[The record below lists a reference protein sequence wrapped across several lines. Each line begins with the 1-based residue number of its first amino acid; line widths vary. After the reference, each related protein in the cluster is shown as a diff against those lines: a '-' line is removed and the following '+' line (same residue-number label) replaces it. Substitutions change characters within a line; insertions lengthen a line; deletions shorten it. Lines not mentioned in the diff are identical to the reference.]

1 MSLTN
6 TEQTQ
11 SDSAKPD
18 QTQSAPLFTRSVE
31 DVSQQFDTDAQ
42 LGLSQAEAE
51 QRLTKYGPNQLS
63 ETHGVAIIPL
73 FLRQLKNPLLIV
85 LFFGALLSFYIQ
97 HYVDAFAITAIILIN
112 ATISFMQEFKA
123 QRSMDALREM
133 AAPKCWVKRDGE
145 WQNLAAA
152 DLVPGDLIKLETGT
166 IIPADARLVETVQI
180 QIDESALT
188 GESDPV
194 RKNAKPLSDANL
206 ILADQ
211 INMCFMSTSVIHGYA
226 TAIVTG
232 TGMNTEV
239 GHIAELMESGEQRL
253 TPLQLRIKNMSHIL
267 ILAALVIVAIIMAM
281 GFFQGMNLS
290 NMSSIG
296 ISLAVAAIPEGLPT
310 VVTIVLTMGAYQMMR
325 SNALAKH
332 LTSVETLGSTT
343 VICSDKTGTLT
354 QNKMQV
360 QKIWLGGE
368 SLRVDGVGYEPKGQF
383 YNDDGQPIEAH
394 THKPLMKMLK
404 MSALCSDTRLVET
417 DGQYSIHGLPTE
429 GAIVVA
435 AAKAKVT
442 KEQLLNDYDI
452 EHSFPFDSSRKMM
465 SVIVRDEDNQAW
477 LYVKG
482 APDVIMSRCDYMVRQ
497 GETVNFSGYQK
508 DAHEVTS
515 EFGRQA
521 LRTLAIA
528 FRKLSEEDLESPDTT
543 LETQLTLK
551 GIYGIIDPPRPEA
564 TQAVKDCHSAGIGVV
579 MITGDHVETAKAIAL
594 QMHIIDNAN
603 SSSLTGAELNEL
615 DDQQLYDCVKNI
627 RVFARVTP
635 EHKLRIVHALQSHQE
650 VVAMTGDGVNDAP
663 ALRAAD
669 IGVAMGIS
677 GTGVAKESADL
688 ILLDDNFKTIVTAVR
703 EGRRIYDNIRKFIR
717 QALTA
722 NVSEVSALL
731 FAFVLI
737 SATVDE
743 SGNMLVMLTLAPLMI
758 LWVNL
763 VSDGIPALA
772 LGVDGAENDVMKRQP
787 RASNESFF
795 ADHLSHRI
803 VIRGLAM
810 GALTYGVFISA
821 INQDYSSEYAQTLAF
836 MTLIFGQLFH
846 IFDARTFTT
855 IYQRNPFSNPA
866 LLWAVAGSAALSISM
881 VYWSWGQ
888 TVLGT
893 TAVAL
898 EHLLIV
904 IALSALPTL
913 ILSGI
918 KQLFKVKWL

>member
-1 MSLTN
+1 MSLAHNDQTN
-6 TEQTQ
+6 SEPSKPEQTESTPFFTHDIEQ
-11 SDSAKPD
+11 LSQHFATDSI
-18 QTQSAPLFTRSVE
+18 
-31 DVSQQFDTDAQ
+31 
-42 LGLSQAEAE
+42 LGLSQDEAE
-51 QRLTKYGPNQLS
+51 KRLAQHGPNQLS

-123 QRSMDALREM
+123 QRSMDALRDM

-166 IIPADARLVETVQI
+166 IIPADARLVETVQL

-194 RKNAKPLSDANL
+194 RKNTQTLNDPSL

-211 INMCFMSTSVIHGYA
+211 VNMCFMSTSVTHGYA

-239 GHIAELMESGEQRL
+239 GHIAELMESSEQRL
-253 TPLQLRIKNMSHIL
+253 TPLQQRIKSMSHIL
-267 ILAALVIVAIIMAM
+267 IWAALIIVAVIMAM
-281 GFFQGMNLS
+281 GFFQGMSLV
-290 NMSSIG
+290 NMSSTG

-310 VVTIVLTMGAYQMMR
+310 VVTIVLTLGAYQMMR

-343 VICSDKTGTLT
+343 IICSDKTGTLT

-360 QKIWLGGE
+360 QKIWVAGE
-368 SLRVDGVGYEPKGQF
+368 TLRVDGVGYEPKGQF
-383 YNDDGQPIEAH
+383 YDKDDQPIEAH

-404 MSALCSDTRLVET
+404 MSALCSDTRLVESN
-417 DGQYSIHGLPTE
+417 GQHSIHGLPTE

-435 AAKAKVT
+435 AAKAKIT

-452 EHSFPFDSSRKMM
+452 EVSFPFDSSRKMM

-482 APDVIMSRCDYMVRQ
+482 APDVIMNRCDYMTRH
-497 GETVNFSGYQK
+497 GETVNFTHYQEE
-508 DAHEVTS
+508 AHDVAN

-528 FRKLSEEDLESPDTT
+528 YRKLSDSELESPDTA
-543 LETQLTLK
+543 LETELTLK

-564 TQAVKDCHSAGIGVV
+564 TQAVIDCHNAGIGVV

-594 QMHIIDNAN
+594 QMHIIDSAE
-603 SSSLTGAELNEL
+603 SPTLTGAELNEL
-615 DDQQLYDCVKNI
+615 DDQQLYNCVKNI

-635 EHKLRIVHALQSHQE
+635 EHKLRIVHALQAHQE

-663 ALRAAD
+663 ALRTAD
-669 IGVAMGIS
+669 IGVAMGMS

-688 ILLDDNFKTIVTAVR
+688 ILLDDNFKTIVTAVQ

-731 FAFVLI
+731 FAFALI
-737 SATVDE
+737 NGE
-743 SGNMLVMLTLAPLMI
+743 PLLTLAPLMI

-787 RASNESFF
+787 RLSNESFF
-795 ADHLSHRI
+795 ANHLSHRI
-803 VIRGLAM
+803 IIRGLVM
-810 GALTYGVFISA
+810 GALTYAVFITA
-821 INQDYSSEYAQTLAF
+821 INQDYSQEYAQTLAF

-855 IYQRNPFSNPA
+855 LYQRNPFSNPA
-866 LLWAVAGSAALSISM
+866 LLWAVAGSAALSVSM

-888 TVLGT
+888 TLLGT
-893 TAVAL
+893 TAIEV

-904 IALSALPTL
+904 IGLSALPTL

-918 KQLFKVKWL
+918 KQVLKVKWL

>member
-11 SDSAKPD
+11 PDSDISD
-18 QTQSAPLFTRSVE
+18 QTETLAFFARSIE
-31 DVSQQFDTDAQ
+31 DVSQHFATDSL
-42 LGLSQAEAE
+42 LGLSQPEAE
-51 QRLTKYGPNQLS
+51 KRLAQYGPNQLTES
-63 ETHGVAIIPL
+63 HGISIIPL

-123 QRSMDALREM
+123 QRSMDALRDM

-166 IIPADARLVETVQI
+166 IIPADARLVETVQL

-194 RKNAKPLSDANL
+194 RKNTQALNETNL

-211 INMCFMSTSVIHGYA
+211 INMCFMSTSVTHGYA

-239 GHIAELMESGEQRL
+239 GHIAELMESSEQRL
-253 TPLQLRIKNMSHIL
+253 TPLQLRIKSMSHIL
-267 ILAALVIVAIIMAM
+267 IWAALMIVALIMAM
-281 GFFQGMNLS
+281 GFFQGMSLV
-290 NMSSIG
+290 NMSSTG

-310 VVTIVLTMGAYQMMR
+310 VVTIVLTLGAYQMMR

-343 VICSDKTGTLT
+343 IICSDKTGTLT

-360 QKIWLGGE
+360 QKIWVAGE
-368 SLRVDGVGYEPKGQF
+368 TLRVDGVGYEPKGQF
-383 YNDDGQPIEAH
+383 YNSNGQPIEAH

-417 DGQYSIHGLPTE
+417 NGQYSIHGLPTE

-435 AAKAKVT
+435 AAKAKIT

-452 EHSFPFDSSRKMM
+452 EVSFPFDSSRKMM
-465 SVIVRDEDNQAW
+465 SVIVRDEDDQAW
-477 LYVKG
+477 LFVKG
-482 APDVIMSRCDYMVRQ
+482 APDVIMNRCDYMIRH
-497 GETVNFSGYQK
+497 GETVSFANYQQE
-508 DAHEVTS
+508 AHDVAN

-528 FRKLSEEDLESPDTT
+528 YRKLSDKELESPDTS
-543 LETQLTLK
+543 LEIELTLK

-594 QMHIIDNAN
+594 QMHIID
-603 SSSLTGAELNEL
+603 SPDSPTLTGSELNEL
-615 DDQQLYDCVKNI
+615 DDQQLYEKVKNI

-635 EHKLRIVHALQSHQE
+635 EHKLRIVHALQAHQE

-663 ALRAAD
+663 ALRSAD

-688 ILLDDNFKTIVTAVR
+688 ILLDDNFKTIVTAVQ

-731 FAFVLI
+731 FAFALI
-737 SATVDE
+737 NGE
-743 SGNMLVMLTLAPLMI
+743 PLLTLAPLMI

-787 RASNESFF
+787 RPSNESFF
-795 ADHLSHRI
+795 ANHLSHRI
-803 VIRGLAM
+803 IIRGLVM
-810 GALTYGVFISA
+810 GALTYGVFMAA
-821 INQDYSSEYAQTLAF
+821 IRQDYSLEYAQTLAF

-855 IYQRNPFSNPA
+855 LYQRNPFSNPA

-881 VYWSWGQ
+881 VYWPWGQ
-888 TVLGT
+888 VLLGT
-893 TAVAL
+893 TAVEV

-904 IALSALPTL
+904 IGLSALPTL
-913 ILSGI
+913 ILSGV
-918 KQLFKVKWL
+918 KQVFKVRWL

>member
-1 MSLTN
+1 MSLAN
-6 TEQTQ
+6 HDSMPAESSKSDQIKSSAFFTQ
-11 SDSAKPD
+11 DID
-18 QTQSAPLFTRSVE
+18 Q
-31 DVSQQFDTDAQ
+31 VSQHFDTDSL
-42 LGLSQAEAE
+42 LGLSQQDAEN
-51 QRLTKYGPNQLS
+51 RLAQYGPNQLN
-63 ETHGVAIIPL
+63 ETHGVAVIPL

-123 QRSMDALREM
+123 QRSMDALRDM

-166 IIPADARLVETVQI
+166 IIPADARLVETVQL

-194 RKNAKPLSDANL
+194 RKNTQALTEANL

-211 INMCFMSTSVIHGYA
+211 INMCFMSTSVTHGYA

-239 GHIAELMESGEQRL
+239 GHIAELMESSEQRL
-253 TPLQLRIKNMSHIL
+253 TPLQQRIKSLSHIL
-267 ILAALVIVAIIMAM
+267 IWAALIVVALIMAM
-281 GFFQGMNLS
+281 GFFQGMSLVS
-290 NMSSIG
+290 MSSTG

-310 VVTIVLTMGAYQMMR
+310 VVTIVLTLGAYQMMR

-343 VICSDKTGTLT
+343 IICSDKTGTLT

-360 QKIWLGGE
+360 QKIWVAGE
-368 SLRVDGVGYEPKGQF
+368 SLRVEGTGYEPKGQF
-383 YNDDGQPIEAH
+383 YDKDGEPIVAH

-417 DGQYSIHGLPTE
+417 NGQYSIHGLPTE

-435 AAKAKVT
+435 AAKANIT

-452 EHSFPFDSSRKMM
+452 EVSFPFDSSRKMM

-477 LYVKG
+477 LFVKG
-482 APDVIMSRCDYMVRQ
+482 APDVIMSRCDYMIRH
-497 GETVNFSGYQK
+497 GETVSFAHYQQE
-508 DAHEVTS
+508 AHNVAND
-515 EFGRQA
+515 FGREA

-528 FRKLSEEDLESPDTT
+528 YRKLSDKELESPDTS
-543 LETQLTLK
+543 LETELTLK

-564 TQAVKDCHSAGIGVV
+564 TQAVKDCHSAGIGVI

-594 QMHIIDNAN
+594 QMHIINTAD
-603 SSSLTGAELNEL
+603 SPSLTGAELNEM
-615 DDQQLYDCVKNI
+615 DDQQLYERVKQI

-635 EHKLRIVHALQSHQE
+635 EHKLRIVHALQAHQE

-663 ALRAAD
+663 ALRTAD

-688 ILLDDNFKTIVTAVR
+688 VLLDDNFKTIVTAVQ

-717 QALTA
+717 QGLTA

-731 FAFVLI
+731 FAFALI
-737 SATVDE
+737 NGE
-743 SGNMLVMLTLAPLMI
+743 PLLTLAPLMI

-787 RASNESFF
+787 RPSNESFF
-795 ADHLSHRI
+795 ANHLSHRI
-803 VIRGLAM
+803 IIRGLVM
-810 GALTYGVFISA
+810 GALTYGVFMAA
-821 INQDYSSEYAQTLAF
+821 IKQDYSLEYAQTLAF

-881 VYWSWGQ
+881 VYWPWGQ
-888 TVLGT
+888 TLLGT
-893 TAVAL
+893 TAVEV

-904 IALSALPTL
+904 IGLSALPTL

-918 KQLFKVKWL
+918 KQVFKVRWL